1 MITNIRPGEFSA
13 QNPLIANL
21 KIKFSKPNFVED
33 HFRICNMYIFHTILS
48 KRALDNF
55 INEGKLFDKQEN
67 KINVQI

>member
-1 MITNIRPGEFSA
+1 
-13 QNPLIANL
+13 
-21 KIKFSKPNFVED
+21 
-33 HFRICNMYIFHTILS
+33 MYIFHTILS